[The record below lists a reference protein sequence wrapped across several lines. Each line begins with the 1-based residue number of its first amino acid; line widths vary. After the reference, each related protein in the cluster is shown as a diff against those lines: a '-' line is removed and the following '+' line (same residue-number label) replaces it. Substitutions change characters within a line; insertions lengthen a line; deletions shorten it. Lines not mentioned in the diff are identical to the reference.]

1 MSPMAKR
8 VVVDVQMQQ
17 GDVYGRTDP
26 VGRKCDVAFTPELA
40 PKQMRA
46 LGVCGGTDVTDC

>member
-1 MSPMAKR
+1 MAKR